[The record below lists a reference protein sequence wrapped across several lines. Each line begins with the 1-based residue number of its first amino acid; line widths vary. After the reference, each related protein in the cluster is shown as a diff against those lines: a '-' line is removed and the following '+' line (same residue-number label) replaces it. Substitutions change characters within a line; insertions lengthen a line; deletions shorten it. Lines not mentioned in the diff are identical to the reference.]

1 MKHHF
6 RDSDRGFGV
15 TTTIWDWVFGTNH
28 VLWLFI
34 VILCFWEIFNNISR
48 MARISEDYGER
59 TLIDNRSIEKIV
71 EMVENNRRFIWR
83 DEIKYV
89 FS

>member
-28 VLWLFI
+28 VSWLFI
-34 VILCFWEIFNNISR
+34 VILCFWEIFNIICR
-48 MARISEDYGER
+48 MTRISEDYGER
-59 TLIDNRSIEKIV
+59 TLIDNRSIEK
-71 EMVENNRRFIWR
+71 NCRNGR
-83 DEIKYV
+83 K
-89 FS
+89 